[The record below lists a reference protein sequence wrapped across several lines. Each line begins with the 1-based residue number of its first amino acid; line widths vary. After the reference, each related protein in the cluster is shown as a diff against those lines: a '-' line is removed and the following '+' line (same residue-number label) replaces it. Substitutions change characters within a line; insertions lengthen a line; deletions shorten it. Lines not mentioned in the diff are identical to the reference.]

1 MQEIKVKNEYL
12 EVEFFSVGAA
22 IYSIKFC
29 GKDMVLN
36 PDDKTIFLN
45 NKSYQGAVVGPT
57 AGRIE
62 GASFEL
68 GNKTYELQKNFLDK
82 HNLHGSDLQ
91 NLEYEVCQSSSKVEF
106 SKTIYDQSY
115 QANLDITVS
124 YELIGEKIEM
134 EIHVVTDS
142 DTIINMTNHTYFN
155 LGFDGLILD
164 HQLQIPAS
172 NVWYLNDESLPREK
186 VKINESILDFNQL
199 TTIREKLTKHEQFDK
214 VVFIDHPFELIDE
227 PIKLFNPMNNI
238 QLEVET
244 NQPYLVVYT
253 GNYLADENLKRR
265 DKELKQFETICL
277 ETQALPNAINIPGE
291 RQSVILKANKTY
303 TNKTSYKFTKENE
316 NE

>member
-1 MQEIKVKNEYL
+1 MQEIKLMNEYL
-12 EVEFFSVGAA
+12 EIEFLSVGAA

-45 NKSYQGAVVGPT
+45 NQSYQGAVVGPT
-57 AGRIE
+57 AGRIA

-68 GNKTYELQKNFLDK
+68 GDKKYNLQQNFLEK

-91 NLEYEVCQSSSKVEF
+91 NLEYEVCHHANKVVF
-106 SKTIYDQSY
+106 SKIINDPSY
-115 QANLDITVS
+115 QANLDITVI
-124 YELIGEKIEM
+124 YELVEDKIVM
-134 EIHVVTDS
+134 EINVVTDR
-142 DTIINMTNHTYFN
+142 DTIVNMTNHTYFN
-155 LGFDGLILD
+155 LGFEGLILD

-172 NVWYLNDESLPREK
+172 HVWYLDDESLPREK
-186 VKINESILDFNQL
+186 VKIDDSILDFNQS
-199 TTIREKLTKHEQFDK
+199 TTIREKLTNHEQFDK
-214 VVFIDHPFELIDE
+214 VVFIDHPFELATGSIR
-227 PIKLFNPMNNI
+227 LFNPSNKI
-238 QLEVET
+238 QLEIET

-253 GNYLADENLKRR
+253 GNYLADENLTRGGEK
-265 DKELKQFETICL
+265 LNQFETICL

-291 RQSVILKANKTY
+291 RETVTLKANQTY